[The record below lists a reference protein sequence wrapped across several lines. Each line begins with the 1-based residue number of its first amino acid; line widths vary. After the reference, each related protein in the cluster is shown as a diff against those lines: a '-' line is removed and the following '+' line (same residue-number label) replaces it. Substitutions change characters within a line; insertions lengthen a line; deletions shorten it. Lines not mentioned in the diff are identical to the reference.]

1 VGSNDLPE
9 YVFRYIGTSGL
20 MHTVNDRQLRLNAWS
35 HMNDARESKEW
46 QSTGSLVAAGK
57 YTTSE
62 MNTRIDDVLRR
73 SARLLA
79 LTTDR
84 APVAGADPHSLF
96 HRGWARAPL
105 WAHYGHQH
113 QGVCLLLDPAAINEA
128 IDALPLTTTI
138 RYRTWGRINYIDE
151 PIRIDLTGTFHDQL
165 ALDQA
170 IEHLLGTRWVISG
183 LHMTKNTDWAYETE
197 LRIAVAEIGL
207 SKSDVDTPLMVPLTD
222 YLKAVIIGDAHPA
235 PGDVTAQ
242 VRGALG
248 ADLNRPAFDAHLH
261 SWEGAC
267 HAEQVRPGDAG
278 QGCPSGVGAP

>member
-1 VGSNDLPE
+1 MTTLYDWLVDPSPVVGSNDLPE

-248 ADLNRPAFDAHLH
+248 ADSPEFYQ
-261 SWEGAC
+261 C
-267 HAEQVRPGDAG
+267 HWVRGLPRLDH
-278 QGCPSGVGAP
+278 